1 MSDHHD
7 DHHAHLKLEYQ
18 PALPLNNGKL
28 FLWLFLSTEIMFFAA
43 LFGVYIVIRFGAPN
57 GIWPTPHDVHLVEWI
72 GALNTFVLIF
82 SSFTIVMAYE
92 AAKKN
97 AASTAKIWFGFT
109 FLLGTVFLGIKAYE
123 YSSKFA
129 HGIYP
134 SQPHSLIYE
143 KADVYYVSAVRS
155 AFRDLLAEQDS
166 QRLPLVDQ
174 RDDLLEKQAQAANPV
189 EPVDGE
195 PAPKKVDF
203 TASDASQLESLNA
216 RLAAIDSEKALIATW
231 LDGTVKWTER
241 QVVEAENVAAGNLA
255 MQNLAYT
262 INRSHADPE
271 HDRLL
276 SAELNEVPRVIA
288 ELESKAKA
296 LDEELAELTEEQT
309 RLTNPPA
316 DAPAPS
322 EERAAAA
329 EMRLAEIQ
337 ARLPEITTAQKD
349 IGAQLSLYNA
359 RQAVLPRLAALKHG
373 LNEDGMSD
381 DSAHVLLPMYIPSGN
396 MWASTYFLLTGFHA
410 IHVLVGLIFFAII
423 MTKRLDRARANTI
436 ENIGLYWHFV
446 DLVWI
451 FLFPLLYLF

>member
-7 DHHAHLKLEYQ
+7 EHAHHLKLEYQ

-97 AASTAKIWFGFT
+97 SAGTAKLWFGMT
-109 FLLGTVFLGIKAYE
+109 FLLGTVFLGIKCYE

-143 KADVYYVSAVRS
+143 KPDVYYVAAVRS
-155 AFRDLLAEQDS
+155 KYRDLMAEQNDLRAPLDKERTDLLAEADRSAGQDARIE
-166 QRLPLVDQ
+166 QLNEQIQVI
-174 RDDLLEKQAQAANPV
+174 DDKLKEL
-189 EPVDGE
+189 
-195 PAPKKVDF
+195 
-203 TASDASQLESLNA
+203 S
-216 RLAAIDSEKALIATW
+216 TW
-231 LDGTVKWTER
+231 LNGTVMWTER
-241 QVVEAENVAAGNLA
+241 EVAMAEKIYDGDLA
-255 MQNLAYT
+255 MANLAYT
-262 INRSHADPE
+262 INRSHANELHDEYLQNQATEVKNRLQQLEDQSGKLEAEKASLSDP
-271 HDRLL
+271 
-276 SAELNEVPRVIA
+276 N
-288 ELESKAKA
+288 
-296 LDEELAELTEEQT
+296 
-309 RLTNPPA
+309 N
-316 DAPAPS
+316 APEAGS
-322 EERAAAA
+322 EAATQATA
-329 EMRLAEIQ
+329 RLAEIETEQKALTGELTRYQ
-337 ARLPEITTAQKD
+337 AR
-349 IGAQLSLYNA
+349 S
-359 RQAVLPRLAALKHG
+359 AVLPELLELEHG
-373 LNEDGMSD
+373 LNEDHHM
-381 DSAHVLLPMYIPSGN
+381 LLPMYIPSGN

-423 MTKRLDRARANTI
+423 MTKRIDRARANTI

>member
-7 DHHAHLKLEYQ
+7 DTHGHLKLEYQ

-97 AASTAKIWFGFT
+97 AAGSAKMWFAMT
-109 FLLGTVFLGIKAYE
+109 FILGSVFLGIKGYE
-123 YSSKFA
+123 YSSKFK

-134 SQPHSLIYE
+134 SQPHGLIYE
-143 KADVYYVSAVRS
+143 KADVYYVAAVRDGYREMRNEVLALRTPFEEKLKQLDQDKS
-155 AFRDLLAEQDS
+155 ILVTQRDNAGQIDEKTGEEITFDDSDQADLDSLKQEVEQTNQELAELNT
-166 QRLPLVDQ
+166 RI
-174 RDDLLEKQAQAANPV
+174 
-189 EPVDGE
+189 EPI
-195 PAPKKVDF
+195 
-203 TASDASQLESLNA
+203 LN
-216 RLAAIDSEKALIATW
+216 TQTVW
-231 LDGTVKWTER
+231 LNGTVKWTER
-241 QVVEAENVAAGNLA
+241 QVAMARNPADGNMA
-255 MQNLAYT
+255 MANLAYT
-262 INRSHADPE
+262 INRSH
-271 HDRLL
+271 
-276 SAELNEVPRVIA
+276 
-288 ELESKAKA
+288 
-296 LDEELAELTEEQT
+296 TEPVHEQY
-309 RLTNPPA
+309 LQ
-316 DAPAPS
+316 DQ
-322 EERAAAA
+322 AAAVSKQLTLLKQQASQLDTEFTSLSEKQKTVEAGSEDATQTTTRMAAIEA
-329 EMRLAEIQ
+329 EKKL
-337 ARLPEITTAQKD
+337 LND
-349 IGAQLSLYNA
+349 QLSIYVA
-359 RQAVLPRLAALKHG
+359 RNAVLPELMALEHG
-373 LNEDGMSD
+373 LNEDHGVM
-381 DSAHVLLPMYIPSGN
+381 LPMYIPSGN

-423 MTKRLDRARANTI
+423 LLKPINRARANTI